1 MGVLE
6 SIQGSVPQGS
16 FLSATVDAV
25 PGADVVVPDGFP
37 FSDAEYT
44 RVGSNLVM
52 TADGEQVVVRGFFDA
67 SEPPGLVT
75 ADRAAFRG
83 ELAAKLAGSPAPGQM
98 AQAESSVASQPIGQ
112 VESVDGTVTATRT
125 DGTQVVLNIGD
136 PVFQGD
142 IIESDDEGAV
152 GIVFA
157 DETTFSMAENGRM
170 VLDEM
175 IYDAGT
181 GDGDLAVSVI
191 KGVFTFVSGQ
201 IARSDPDAMRIET
214 PVATIGVRGTQGGI
228 DIPDGQSL
236 TVVLMTEFV
245 EGPDGELVEV
255 VGEIFVTIGEST
267 YTINQADFGLIAG
280 VGGVVETRQ
289 FTVDEILDGFSRAL
303 GSLPE
308 RIERAN
314 DYGARDQAALDELAE
329 FETAGGAEG
338 DGTFLGSTVV
348 GADYTGQKEGLGAL
362 SNILQPLEG
371 FLGDTGSGTLGRLVR
386 DLFGEADPGGV
397 TLIGT
402 AGNDVLVGGSGND
415 FLDGRGG
422 DDLLIAGAG
431 NDMVKG
437 GEGDDTIVG
446 GDGRGADTYDGG
458 DGTDTVVYT
467 SATSSV
473 TVDLDS
479 GSASGGEIDSDR
491 LSDIE
496 NVIGGQ
502 GDDTLTGDE
511 NRNALFGG
519 ANGRIDKV
527 PGNDTF
533 GNAQNIDANFAL
545 FTDANVTDS
554 ATIPHVSIDAI
565 GSDGFDF
572 YSFTIDTPFSTGTFD
587 IDFGQ
592 GAIEGTAGSV
602 DTELFLFDSEGTLLA
617 ANDDSGGLDSGSEDT
632 FDSFLTYTFDD
643 PGVYFIVVTEFQ
655 TIVESNQ
662 LIGNPLDSDNSDDHE
677 DYEATDDGP
686 GDTYTLQ
693 VSIENHAGV
702 PSGDDTIRGLD
713 GDDFL
718 FGGAGNDVLLGDAD
732 APLAGFFFLNQ
743 TGGAPS
749 QVIGVDSLGR
759 SVVVATNDEI
769 LAATGEAAVD
779 FGGRELVVA
788 PNGDLYFSEAVSNAV
803 LRLPSDGS
811 PLQVVATEAD
821 LISVTGEASAD
832 PGALAFGSGGS
843 LYIVDAVSDS
853 ILRLDPSE
861 DPPLDI
867 AVGPANL
874 EGLVPEGTDVFL
886 AGLVVRPS
894 DGTVFLTADIDP
906 PGTGALFAFNP
917 SSGAVQVA
925 ATDIG
930 TAGLAVAPNGDIIIV
945 GTESGAGDAL
955 FRFDPGSG
963 DVSVFVTNAEL
974 VAAAGGPVDLAGG
987 FAFDDQNDLLITDS
1001 GSDGVLK
1008 FTGYDSDSGT
1018 IDGSTGAV
1026 FASMAAISGDTG
1038 ADVDLKGGA
1047 VFRAGAGVDTL
1058 IGGEGDDILF
1068 GGGAADLL
1076 DGGDGIDTAVYTGS
1090 LAIVGDLTTLI
1101 VEDGTGTTDT
1111 LISVEN
1117 LVGGEGADK
1126 ILGNDGDNLLGGGGD
1141 DTLTGEGGDDSVSG
1155 GDGDDLLIGG
1165 SGAGDDTYVG
1175 GSGIDTADY
1184 SSSPGV
1190 DADLGI
1196 GTAAD
1201 GFGDTDILDGIENLK
1216 GGAGADTLIGNDAT
1230 NVLDGAAGNDFLLG
1244 ATGGDLLI
1252 GGDGDDTLTGDG
1264 AGGALFVLNAPE
1276 EGPDQ
1281 ILRIDTDGNARV
1293 ALDTTEITEVTG
1305 QSDAQFVGGGLVV
1318 ENDGTMLFVDGASG
1332 AILKKPADGGE
1343 VEVVASGAAIATVT
1357 GAESAA
1363 PGRIALGAD
1372 GTLYVIDDASGSLL
1386 GVDPDGGNPPA
1397 VVANAETIADLL
1409 PDDATPIV
1417 NGGLAAAAGIVFFTA
1432 VVGETA
1438 DEDVGAGAVFAYD
1451 TDTETV
1457 SLVASDPS
1465 WAGLETFIALAPNGD
1480 VIVADIAD
1488 AAAPAPALFRV
1499 DPDDGTVTPFVSNA
1513 DLLAAAGSASVDIA
1527 GGIAFDANGNLYV
1540 AEAGTDGVLRF
1551 TGYDPL
1557 SGTIDGGSGAVFAA
1571 AGDIADDSGIGAVN
1585 LAAGIAFG
1593 PGSGDDTLLGDA
1605 GSDTLI
1611 GGDGDDTLDGGADD
1625 DSLFG
1630 DAGNDSLSGGTGADV
1645 LEAGD
1650 SDDSVSG
1657 GDGDDTIIAGAGAG
1671 NDIYDGG
1678 ADTDTIAFASTS
1690 LGVAV
1695 DLAGGTAEGAETG
1708 TDTLVILSTDGP
1720 NTIENV
1726 AGGSGGDTITGGGDN
1741 DSVSGGAG
1749 GDTLSGAGGTDTLDG
1764 EAGADTLDGGSGNDT
1779 LSGGTEND
1787 TLFGGADNDILL
1799 GEDGADVL
1807 DGGANDDSLVGGSG
1821 ADSLLG
1827 DDGADTL
1834 TGESGGD
1841 VLSGGDGGDLL
1852 DGGTEGDDLAGDAGT
1867 DTLVGGE
1874 GADTLDGGLD
1884 GDLLDGGSG
1893 ADTLTGGEGDDS
1905 VSGGAGDDLIVG
1917 GFGFGGDTYD
1927 GGADTDTITFAST
1940 SAGVNVD
1947 LAGGKAEGGE
1957 IGTDDLNAIENV
1969 IGGSGGDTITGDGAV
1984 NVLDGGGGGDTL
1996 AGGDGADSVSAG
2008 AGNDSI
2014 ISGLGDDDYDGGAD
2028 TDTLDL
2034 SATSAGV
2041 VVDLAGGS
2049 AEGAE
2054 IGTDSLTGIENV
2066 TAGSGAD
2073 TLIGDGEN
2081 NVLDGGGGIDTA
2093 DYSGSPGVDADLDA
2107 GMADDGLGGTD
2118 TLIGVENLI
2127 GGGGGDTLTGD
2138 GGTNVLTGGGG
2149 GDTLSGAGGDDTLDG
2164 EAGTDTLDGGGG
2176 SDTLFG
2182 GTENDT
2188 LFGGD
2193 DADVLDGGSGADS
2206 LSGDDGA
2213 DTLLG
2218 QASNDVLSGGAGG
2231 DTLDG
2236 GANDDVLTGE
2246 AGTDTLIGNSGSDTL
2261 DGGAEADSLDGGA
2274 GADTLIGGVG
2284 NDSISGDNGSDT
2296 FLASAGDGDDAYN
2309 GGADTDTADYSVTTA
2324 GITVDLAGGTAE
2336 SGETGT
2342 DTLAAIE
2349 NVVAGDGADTLI
2361 GNGSDNR
2368 PEAGGGNDTM
2378 TGGLGDDSLDGGAD
2392 TDLFDL
2398 SGTSAGV
2405 VVDLGA
2411 GTATGSEI
2419 GTDTVTAIENVTA
2432 GSGNDTLAGD
2442 SADNVLDGG
2451 GGSDTASYSGSPGA
2465 DADLGTGTADDG
2477 LGGTD
2482 TLVRIEN
2489 LTGGAGGDT
2498 LTGNGGAN
2506 ALSGGGGGDTLGG
2519 AGGNDVLAGEAG
2531 SDTLSGGADDD
2542 TLDGGADADLLTGD
2556 AGNDT
2561 LIGGGGADTLEG
2573 GADADSLDGGI
2584 GNDTLTGGDGNDT
2597 VDGGSGDDTIVAG
2610 SGAGDDDYNG
2620 GGDTD
2625 TILFTS
2631 TSAGV
2636 VVDLASGTATGD
2648 ETGTDALTAIENAT
2662 GGSGADTLIG
2672 SGSANV
2678 LAGGGGADVLVG
2690 GGGDDSLDGGG
2701 DVDTAD
2707 YTATTAGVVVDLAGG
2722 TATGSEI
2729 GTDTLTAIEDVIGG
2743 SGNDTLGGDSADNV
2757 LDGGGGIDT
2766 AEYSAS
2772 PGVDANLGNGMA
2784 TDGLGGTD
2792 TLLNIEN
2799 LTGGDGDDT
2808 LTGDEGANALAG
2820 AGGSDILDGGDDADA
2835 LDGGAGADTLIGG
2848 DGGDTLDGG
2857 SEGDSLDGG
2866 LGADTLI
2873 GGDGDD
2879 TIIAGGGNGNDTYD
2893 GGGDTDTVAFTSTT
2907 AGVVVD
2913 LGGGTATGSEVDT
2926 DALSNIENAVGGS
2939 GDDSLIG
2946 NDGTNVLEGGAGND
2960 IFDGGG
2966 GDDTLDG
2973 GGDTDTADY
2982 SGDSVG
2988 VTVDL
2993 GAGTATMEEGVGT
3006 DAFTSTDTLIA
3017 IENVIGGTG
3026 DDTLT
3031 GDGGAN
3037 ALEGGDGVDT
3047 VTGGAGD
3054 DTIDGGAGIDTLIG
3068 GAGDD
3073 TLTGGQGGDNTS
3085 DNNIA
3090 DYGAATAAITVSLS
3104 ASSSVTGDGSVGT
3117 DTLIGVETILGSDH
3131 NDVFTADGSFSG
3143 QYGAFNEFEGRG
3155 GDDTITG
3162 NGTTR
3167 VSYEQALAGVQVDF
3181 ATGTAEGIDAG
3192 DLANVGT
3199 DTFTG
3204 GVFEVSASDHD
3215 DILIGSDGSDFESFR
3230 GRGGNDSIDGGG
3242 GSDDRADYG
3251 LSNPG
3256 EVQGDVTVNIDSV
3269 AQFGL
3274 AAGMALDGF
3283 GGTDTLANIEH
3294 VRGGT
3299 ANDKIA
3305 GNAADNS
3312 LLGEAGNDTLL
3323 GLDGNDQL
3331 FGGDG
3336 DDDLDGG
3343 SGDYD
3348 YYGGSTGDDTLRFGG
3363 GDLFYQV
3370 DYGSLAGPIVADLS
3384 LATVTKGAGGIDGT
3398 DTLVDLELIDPSS
3411 GIEIMGTDGDDTF
3424 IGTEGVDFQE
3434 WRPGAG
3440 TDSITGGTGTD
3451 RITYQDAPA
3460 GGSVTVDLTTGEAID
3475 WTGAT
3480 DTFSGIEQIET
3491 GQGDDLLI
3499 GDAGNNQFRARGGND
3514 SIVGGDGTDELRY
3527 SSADGSVIADIGAGV
3542 ATDGFGGTDTFSGIE
3557 NLRGSGNDDTLIG
3570 DGGTDALD
3578 GGAGFDI
3585 ADYGTEGNPITVTLA
3600 AASTVAVD
3608 DATESL
3614 TSIES
3619 VAGTALGDSFTVTGT
3634 YLSPDTGTF
3643 ADLEGRGGDDSFTGN
3658 GDTQIS
3664 YIEALDGVLVDL
3676 ESGTAEGLA
3685 VGDVADIGTDTITGG
3700 VNQVRGS
3707 LFADT
3712 LIGAD
3717 GADFQ
3722 SFRGLAGDDDIDGGS
3737 GTSDRADYADATA
3750 GVFVNLDTV
3759 AHDTVA
3765 AGTALDGFGGTD
3777 TLTDIEWARGGSGDD
3792 VVYGNGLANSLEG
3805 GAGLDTLFGGAGN
3818 DTLGGGDGGDT
3829 LVGGTGD
3836 DTFTGGNGNDRFEFA
3851 VGDGLAN
3858 TILDFLEGDELV
3870 FLDLLVGAITQTDL
3884 GDGDIEFKHD
3894 GDSDVTVVLDDQNLE
3909 AGKGYQVTQSGDD
3922 VVVTIG
3928 DIPPP

>member
-1 MGVLE
+1 MGILE

-25 PGADVVVPDGFP
+25 SGADVVVPDGFP

-431 NDMVKG
+431 NDTVKG

-655 TIVESNQ
+655 TIVEPNQ

-702 PSGDDTIRGLD
+702 PNGDDTIRGLD

-1417 NGGLAAAAGIVFFTA
+1417 NGGLAAAAGIGFFTA

-1438 DEDVGAGAVFAYD
+1438 DDDVGAGAVFAYD

-1605 GSDTLI
+1605 GSDTLV

-1650 SDDSVSG
+1650 GDDSVSG

-1726 AGGSGGDTITGGGDN
+1726 AGGSGGDTITGDDATNVLDGGEGGDTLDGAGGADTLLGGDGGDTLTGGGDN
-1741 DSVSGGAG
+1741 DSVSGGAGNDSIVGSLGDDDYDGGTDTDTLDLSATSAGVVVDLAGGTAEGAETGTDSLTGIENVTAGSGADTLISDGLNNVLNGGGGTDTADYSGSPGVDADLDAGEAVDGLGGTDTLVGIENLIGGAG

-1893 ADTLTGGEGDDS
+1893 ADTLTGGEADDS

-1927 GGADTDTITFAST
+1927 SGADTDTITFAST

-2014 ISGLGDDDYDGGAD
+2014 IGGLGDDDYDGGAD

-2206 LSGDDGA
+2206 LSGD
-2213 DTLLG
+2213 
-2218 QASNDVLSGGAGG
+2218 
-2231 DTLDG
+2231 
-2236 GANDDVLTGE
+2236 
-2246 AGTDTLIGNSGSDTL
+2246 
-2261 DGGAEADSLDGGA
+2261 
-2274 GADTLIGGVG
+2274 
-2284 NDSISGDNGSDT
+2284 
-2296 FLASAGDGDDAYN
+2296 
-2309 GGADTDTADYSVTTA
+2309 
-2324 GITVDLAGGTAE
+2324 
-2336 SGETGT
+2336 
-2342 DTLAAIE
+2342 
-2349 NVVAGDGADTLI
+2349 
-2361 GNGSDNR
+2361 
-2368 PEAGGGNDTM
+2368 
-2378 TGGLGDDSLDGGAD
+2378 GGAD

-2419 GTDTVTAIENVTA
+2419 GTDTVTATENVTA

-2707 YTATTAGVVVDLAGG
+2707 YTATTAGVVVNLAGG

-2743 SGNDTLGGDSADNV
+2743 PGNDTLGGDSADNV

-2926 DALSNIENAVGGS
+2926 DALSNIENAVGGG

-3283 GGTDTLANIEH
+3283 GGTGY
-3294 VRGGT
+3294 V
-3299 ANDKIA
+3299 
-3305 GNAADNS
+3305 
-3312 LLGEAGNDTLL
+3312 
-3323 GLDGNDQL
+3323 
-3331 FGGDG
+3331 
-3336 DDDLDGG
+3336 
-3343 SGDYD
+3343 
-3348 YYGGSTGDDTLRFGG
+3348 
-3363 GDLFYQV
+3363 
-3370 DYGSLAGPIVADLS
+3370 
-3384 LATVTKGAGGIDGT
+3384 
-3398 DTLVDLELIDPSS
+3398 
-3411 GIEIMGTDGDDTF
+3411 
-3424 IGTEGVDFQE
+3424 
-3434 WRPGAG
+3434 
-3440 TDSITGGTGTD
+3440 
-3451 RITYQDAPA
+3451 
-3460 GGSVTVDLTTGEAID
+3460 
-3475 WTGAT
+3475 
-3480 DTFSGIEQIET
+3480 
-3491 GQGDDLLI
+3491 GQH
-3499 GDAGNNQFRARGGND
+3499 RARPWRHSERQD
-3514 SIVGGDGTDELRY
+3514 R
-3527 SSADGSVIADIGAGV
+3527 
-3542 ATDGFGGTDTFSGIE
+3542 
-3557 NLRGSGNDDTLIG
+3557 RQRRRQ
-3570 DGGTDALD
+3570 
-3578 GGAGFDI
+3578 
-3585 ADYGTEGNPITVTLA
+3585 LA
-3600 AASTVAVD
+3600 SRRSRERHAAR
-3608 DATESL
+3608 
-3614 TSIES
+3614 
-3619 VAGTALGDSFTVTGT
+3619 TG
-3634 YLSPDTGTF
+3634 
-3643 ADLEGRGGDDSFTGN
+3643 R
-3658 GDTQIS
+3658 Q
-3664 YIEALDGVLVDL
+3664 
-3676 ESGTAEGLA
+3676 
-3685 VGDVADIGTDTITGG
+3685 
-3700 VNQVRGS
+3700 
-3707 LFADT
+3707 
-3712 LIGAD
+3712 
-3717 GADFQ
+3717 
-3722 SFRGLAGDDDIDGGS
+3722 
-3737 GTSDRADYADATA
+3737 
-3750 GVFVNLDTV
+3750 
-3759 AHDTVA
+3759 
-3765 AGTALDGFGGTD
+3765 
-3777 TLTDIEWARGGSGDD
+3777 
-3792 VVYGNGLANSLEG
+3792 
-3805 GAGLDTLFGGAGN
+3805 
-3818 DTLGGGDGGDT
+3818 
-3829 LVGGTGD
+3829 
-3836 DTFTGGNGNDRFEFA
+3836 
-3851 VGDGLAN
+3851 
-3858 TILDFLEGDELV
+3858 
-3870 FLDLLVGAITQTDL
+3870 
-3884 GDGDIEFKHD
+3884 
-3894 GDSDVTVVLDDQNLE
+3894 
-3909 AGKGYQVTQSGDD
+3909 
-3922 VVVTIG
+3922 
-3928 DIPPP
+3928 